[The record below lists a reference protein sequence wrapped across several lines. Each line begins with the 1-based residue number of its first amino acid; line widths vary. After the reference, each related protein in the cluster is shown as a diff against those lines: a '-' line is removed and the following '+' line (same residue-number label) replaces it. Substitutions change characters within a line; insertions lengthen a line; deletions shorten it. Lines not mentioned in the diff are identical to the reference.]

1 MKKQLIISILLVFF
15 CVFQTT
21 AQEKQNIYNA
31 SKFGIRSDGVTM
43 NTRSIQ
49 KAIDWISEQGGGTLR
64 FWVGRYLT
72 GSIHLKDNVSIE
84 LMEGAILVGS
94 TNPWD
99 YDRFESINDR
109 ALIMAERVENIRL
122 IGIYNSGGCIDGQG
136 RELANNCTAM
146 VHAGL
151 INDKL
156 GNDRVS
162 ESHRARLLHFR
173 ECKNVEVD
181 NVTFRNAANWTTM
194 FDQCENTK
202 VNNIRI
208 QSTAYWNNDGI
219 DIVDCDGLVLTNSYI
234 DASDDAI
241 CLKSHTNKKICQNI
255 EVRNCTARSSASGIK
270 FGTMGVGGFKNVK
283 VVNNRVY
290 DTYRSAITIQSVDGG
305 ICENILVDS
314 LYAVNVGNAI
324 YLNVGARRDK
334 QSFMDGITIKNLYCE
349 IAAGKPDAGYEY
361 EGPVEDLP
369 RNTSPCGIIGLN
381 DSKIKNVTLENI
393 EIVFPNGGDKFYASR
408 DINHLDDVP
417 EMPKAYPEF
426 SQHMELPAWGFFVRH
441 VEGLTM
447 KNIKL
452 TNLKKDYRTA
462 IVMDDVQNYK
472 ISGLEVSEPE
482 PKENIFERNCS
493 KAQ

>member
-1 MKKQLIISILLVFF
+1 MKKHLILFLLLLSL
-15 CVFQTT
+15 TAS
-21 AQEKQNIYNA
+21 AQESKPIYNA

-49 KAIDWISEQGGGTLR
+49 KAIDWIAEQGGGTLR

-72 GSIHLKDNVSIE
+72 GSIHLKSNVTIE

-99 YDRFESINDR
+99 YDRLVATNDH
-109 ALIMAERVENIRL
+109 ALIMAEGVENIRL
-122 IGIYNSGGCIDGQG
+122 IGVYSSGGCIDGQG
-136 RELANNCTAM
+136 RELGNNCTEM

-151 INDKL
+151 INDNL
-156 GNDRVS
+156 TNDRVK
-162 ESHRARLLHFR
+162 EGIRPRLLLFR

-181 NVTFRNAANWTTM
+181 NVTFRNAANWVCM
-194 FDQCENTK
+194 YDQCENVT
-202 VNNIRI
+202 VNNVRV
-208 QSTAYWNNDGI
+208 QSTAFWNNDGI
-219 DIVDCDGLVLTNSYI
+219 DIVDCDGFVLTNSYI
-234 DASDDAI
+234 NASDDAI
-241 CLKSHTNKKICQNI
+241 CLKSHSAKKLCQNV

-270 FGTMGVGGFKNVK
+270 FGTMGAGGFKNVK
-283 VVNNRVY
+283 IINNRVY

-314 LYAVNVGNAI
+314 LHATNVGNPI

-349 IAAGKPDAGYEY
+349 VAADKPDAGYEY

-381 DSKIKNVTLENI
+381 DSKIKHVTLENI
-393 EIVFPNGGDKFYASR
+393 EIVFPGGGDPYYA
-408 DINHLDDVP
+408 HVGLDELDKVP

-426 SQHMELPAWGFFVRH
+426 SQHKELPAWGFFIRH
-441 VEGLTM
+441 VDGLKM
-447 KNIKL
+447 NNIKL
-452 TNLKKDYRTA
+452 TALEKDYRTA
-462 IVMDDVQNYK
+462 IVLDDVKNHD
-472 ISGLEVSEPE
+472 ISKLTVVEPNSES
-482 PKENIFERNCS
+482 KDAVFER
-493 KAQ
+493 K